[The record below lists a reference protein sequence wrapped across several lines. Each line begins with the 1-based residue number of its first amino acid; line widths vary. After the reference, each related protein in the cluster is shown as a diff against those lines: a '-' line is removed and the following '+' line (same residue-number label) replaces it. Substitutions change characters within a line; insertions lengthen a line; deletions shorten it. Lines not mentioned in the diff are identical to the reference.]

1 MNVTP
6 PYKCQSLLSPTVHA
20 KHVAEHY
27 FTSRCTVCQN
37 ALEVAL
43 FCCGNWA
50 AVLQYTDSVQQLY
63 VGSSVTALVIGL
75 AI

>member
-1 MNVTP
+1 MHYSKDAVNVHWRWS
-6 PYKCQSLLSPTVHA
+6 C

-50 AVLQYTDSVQQLY
+50 AVLQY
-63 VGSSVTALVIGL
+63 
-75 AI
+75 